1 MSPSTSPPA
10 TVGHKPGTEFHH
22 VTQATALPLV
32 VHRAALETGADAAER
47 CEALF
52 QRNGWGDGWRA
63 GVYPYHHFHAETH
76 EVLGI
81 VSGEA
86 KVRFG
91 GAAGPLVG
99 IAAGDVVVIP
109 AGVSHKNE
117 GASRDFLAVGA
128 YPRGRR
134 PDMNRGTPEEEPNA
148 AGRIRRVPLPGAD
161 PVFGAKGPLI
171 ELWSKAGGE
180 GEG

>member
-1 MSPSTSPPA
+1 MSPSASPSA
-10 TVGHKPGTEFHH
+10 GGARAGTESHR

-32 VHRAALETGADAAER
+32 VHRGAFETGADAAER
-47 CEALF
+47 CEATF
-52 QRNGWGDGWRA
+52 RRNGWGHGWRA

-91 GAAGPLVG
+91 GAEGPLVG
-99 IAAGDVVVIP
+99 IAAGDVVIIP
-109 AGVSHKNE
+109 AGVTHKNE

-128 YPRGRR
+128 YPKGLR
-134 PDMNRGTPEEEPNA
+134 PDMNRGTPEEAPTA
-148 AGRIRRVPLPGAD
+148 AGRIRRVPLPEAD

-171 ELWSKAGGE
+171 ELWSRAASE
-180 GEG
+180 V